1 MKKPTNSKKKLLDKF
16 QADVFRVIQNPAP
29 TKKLMLS
36 IPLIIGVVLI
46 VFGSKFILMAQQTKD
61 WQKTEATVTKI
72 NLIET
77 RSSSN
82 STTSKQTTFEVSV
95 LYQYQVQGQHYQS
108 EKYSY
113 GDGTIIKSRL
123 KNRTIAQQW
132 LDNSPYQKGNKI
144 SVYYDPKDHK
154 TAVIEVGANIWT
166 FIPLIVGLFFTV
178 IFGLI
183 LRNRMK

>member
-1 MKKPTNSKKKLLDKF
+1 M
-16 QADVFRVIQNPAP
+16 RRPAYSINN
-29 TKKLMLS
+29 MLF
-36 IPLIIGVVLI
+36 IPLIIGLVL
-46 VFGSKFILMAQQTKD
+46 VFFGVRFILLAQQTRD

-82 STTSKQTTFEVSV
+82 STTSKQTTFEVSA
-95 LYQYQVQGQHYQS
+95 LYQYQVHGQHYQS

-113 GDGTIIKSRL
+113 GDGAIIKSRL
-123 KNRTIAQQW
+123 KNRFIAQQW

-144 SVYYDPKDHK
+144 SIYYDPKDPK
-154 TAVIEVGANIWT
+154 TAVIETGANIWT
-166 FIPLIVGLFFTV
+166 FIPLIVGLFFIV

-183 LRNRMK
+183 LRNRMR